1 KKTVAESEE
10 TSDWEKRKKIADA
23 LLQEKRV
30 EKEHLQLEK
39 LAGKLLPTDLVFNIT
54 KIHNTSI
61 FATFQNDLEN
71 IASIW
76 CDILGSGDRKKLAQM
91 TEQMAV
97 RLEDS
102 VKRAEDVA
110 NAAIENE
117 VDRYSENRNRG
128 ERK

>member
-1 KKTVAESEE
+1 
-10 TSDWEKRKKIADA
+10 
-23 LLQEKRV
+23 
-30 EKEHLQLEK
+30 
-39 LAGKLLPTDLVFNIT
+39 
-54 KIHNTSI
+54 
-61 FATFQNDLEN
+61 
-71 IASIW
+71 
-76 CDILGSGDRKKLAQM
+76 KKLAQM

-128 ERK
+128 ERNKIINHRLYQIIY